1 MLYKH
6 SLRNW
11 IDIYRKRSEK
21 KSCQRNIYN
30 RRSYKEHYGKEF
42 YVDIILPG
50 CVINQR
56 RIVRHA
62 RNAVVQLS
70 VDSLYPRWYT
80 NYTGCSIEIVC
91 FFLKC
96 FLISAR
102 SVSKTDLS
110 STGPRVKS
118 GAHPLTTRTFTAVVL
133 RVKNIF

>member
-1 MLYKH
+1 MMLYKH
-6 SLRNW
+6 LLRNG
-11 IDIYRKRSEK
+11 IDFHRKGPEN
-21 KSCQRNIYN
+21 KSYQRNIYN

-42 YVDIILPG
+42 YVNIILPG

-62 RNAVVQLS
+62 RNVVVHLS
-70 VDSLYPRWYT
+70 VDSLNPRWYT

-118 GAHPLTTRTFTAVVL
+118 GAHSLTTRTFTEVL